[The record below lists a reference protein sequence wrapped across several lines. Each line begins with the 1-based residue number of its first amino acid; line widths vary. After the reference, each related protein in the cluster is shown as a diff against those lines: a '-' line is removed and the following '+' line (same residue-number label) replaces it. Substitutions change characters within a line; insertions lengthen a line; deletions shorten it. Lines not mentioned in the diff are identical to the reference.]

1 VSPSFSPGDILT
13 SRDEQSGRY
22 QVSKIL
28 HMDDSVVVARLYVNR
43 FDTPP
48 TEVPE
53 GLRLG
58 ITTEEL
64 ASGEIGIGWGA
75 IAFDPE
81 GFASEEYIVI
91 GTEPVTD
98 EERENVE
105 DALHPDYGELREG
118 LMSRLAGLFRRRGS

>member
-1 VSPSFSPGDILT
+1 VSPSFNQGDILA
-13 SRDEQSGRY
+13 SRDEESGRY
-22 QVSKIL
+22 SVSKIL
-28 HMDDSVVVARLYVNR
+28 YIDDSVVVARLYVNR

-58 ITTEEL
+58 IAPEEL
-64 ASGEIGIGWGA
+64 ASGEIGLGWGA

-81 GFASEEYIVI
+81 GFAAEEYLVI
-91 GTEPVTD
+91 GAEPVTE

-105 DALHPDYGELREG
+105 DALHPDYGEPREG
-118 LMSRLAGLFRRRGS
+118 LLSRLAGLFRGRG